1 MLVPWADGDGRRHS
15 RAHARSPT
23 RSVTLRNL
31 TLIEAEG
38 ASYRIRQV
46 SGRGVLPDVIE
57 EHFLI
62 PCHITR
68 QALEG
73 IELTAQP

>member
-1 MLVPWADGDGRRHS
+1 
-15 RAHARSPT
+15 
-23 RSVTLRNL
+23 VTLRNL
-31 TLIEAEG
+31 TLTEAEG

-62 PCHITR
+62 PRHITR